1 MKIIY
6 TINGR
11 EASWCVS
18 NLDKYELQRIMN
30 DGIGIPADPML
41 DVLVFAAYMGDY
53 STFYRFYRDLVEEFL
68 DPDELFDTE
77 PIEYFNTVIS
87 PLFDEDIK
95 ILDITDCD
103 MAENRKR
110 MKRSGK
116 VLEDIDSDED
126 TWYSYEV
133 NNAIYEV
140 SKQVIL
146 DAYAAYGIKIPSFN
160 ILMRNSYMFPTL
172 NPHYIRIQ
180 RTILDALEYDG
191 LNPSS
196 ATAND
201 VFEVLGNKSSNT
213 YRALIKL
220 AEPYVHAGIK
230 NLSKYGDA
238 RNYLKHNG
246 VEIPNNLDKIVS
258 NFGML
263 ENKKENKM
271 NKLSRLREAFEDA
284 SFDIADRF
292 VTQARKVVN
301 NIADNISGIYAD
313 EEMSPHQNAWLDEVV
328 DAFKILKVGASKLR
342 DGSITP
348 CQFLD
353 YIERF
358 MAVTEDEDVTDDY
371 LALWPIR
378 KMFTSSCGLRDS
390 KWVE

>member
-18 NLDKYELQRIMN
+18 NLDKYKLQRIMN

-41 DVLVFAAYMGDY
+41 DVLVFAAYMGNY
-53 STFYRFYRDLVEEFL
+53 STFYRFYRDFVEEFL

-95 ILDITDCD
+95 ILDITDYD
-103 MAENRKR
+103 MTE
-110 MKRSGK
+110 S
-116 VLEDIDSDED
+116 
-126 TWYSYEV
+126 
-133 NNAIYEV
+133 
-140 SKQVIL
+140 
-146 DAYAAYGIKIPSFN
+146 
-160 ILMRNSYMFPTL
+160 
-172 NPHYIRIQ
+172 
-180 RTILDALEYDG
+180 
-191 LNPSS
+191 
-196 ATAND
+196 
-201 VFEVLGNKSSNT
+201 
-213 YRALIKL
+213 
-220 AEPYVHAGIK
+220 
-230 NLSKYGDA
+230 
-238 RNYLKHNG
+238 
-246 VEIPNNLDKIVS
+246 
-258 NFGML
+258 
-263 ENKKENKM
+263 KKENKM
-271 NKLSRLREAFEDA
+271 NKMNKFRRLREAFEDA
-284 SFDIADRF
+284 SFDVADRF

-313 EEMSPHQNAWLDEVV
+313 EEMSPHQEAWLDEVA

-378 KMFTSSCGLRDS
+378 KMFTSSCELRDS
-390 KWVE
+390 KWVESVRHNKMNKKKAIKEAKSHRLREDGDKKLSDYVQEDDVIDAFKWFAHDEIGEIFDTDFEDDIIDMMLEWFEPVMADVMNMPFSKVAKMMGETGSVPSDPSDINIDDLAYAIWDKAAPDDYEDQINIAFC

>member
-1 MKIIY
+1 
-6 TINGR
+6 
-11 EASWCVS
+11 
-18 NLDKYELQRIMN
+18 MN

-87 PLFDEDIK
+87 PLFDED
-95 ILDITDCD
+95 
-103 MAENRKR
+103 
-110 MKRSGK
+110 
-116 VLEDIDSDED
+116 
-126 TWYSYEV
+126 
-133 NNAIYEV
+133 
-140 SKQVIL
+140 
-146 DAYAAYGIKIPSFN
+146 
-160 ILMRNSYMFPTL
+160 
-172 NPHYIRIQ
+172 
-180 RTILDALEYDG
+180 
-191 LNPSS
+191 
-196 ATAND
+196 
-201 VFEVLGNKSSNT
+201 
-213 YRALIKL
+213 
-220 AEPYVHAGIK
+220 
-230 NLSKYGDA
+230 A
-238 RNYLKHNG
+238 RNYLKRNG
-246 VEIPNNLDKIVS
+246 VEIPNNIDEIVS

-390 KWVE
+390 KWVESVRHNKMNKKKAIKEAKSHRLREDGDKKLSDYVQEDDVIDAFKWFAHDEIGEIFDTDFEDDIIDMMLEWFEPVMADVMNMPFSKVAKMMGETGSVPSDPSDINIDDLAYAIWDKAAPDDYEDQINIAFC